1 MKQFGVV
8 HDALAPLA
16 QKTFLWSTAAVL
28 MFACL
33 ETTGARASNIGGK
46 VQVGAAGLPNAV
58 VYLEG
63 VKGNFPPPQR
73 AVLNQR
79 DKSFAPHVLAVMKG
93 ATIEFLNSDDFLHNT
108 FSDSKTKVFNLNQ
121 PVKDSRSLLK
131 VDQPGVIEV
140 RCHIHGS
147 MQAWIVVVD
156 NPYFA
161 VTDSRGIFRIQGVPP
176 GTYKLKSWSEQH
188 GILTQD
194 VKVTEKDGATVI
206 VKYAGK

>member
-1 MKQFGVV
+1 MQINPKCPMQLAVAALLLLCLGASGRSGGNVV
-8 HDALAPLA
+8 
-16 QKTFLWSTAAVL
+16 
-28 MFACL
+28 
-33 ETTGARASNIGGK
+33 GK
-46 VQVGAAGLPNAV
+46 VQIGPNGLANAV

-63 VKGNFPPPQR
+63 VHGNFAPPAQR

-79 DKSFAPHVLAVMKG
+79 DKTFVPHVLAVMKG
-93 ATIEFLNSDDFLHNT
+93 TTVELLNTDDFLHNT
-108 FSDSKTKVFNLNQ
+108 FSDSKAKTFNLNQ
-121 PVKDSRSLLK
+121 PVKDSRSLVK
-131 VDQPGVIEV
+131 ADQPGVIEV

-161 VTDSRGIFRIQGVPP
+161 VTDQRGIFRIPGVPP
-176 GTYKLKSWSEQH
+176 GNYKLKTWSEHH
-188 GILTQD
+188 GILSED